1 MVVKVAIDRILQWP
15 IMGTPSKGDNNMS
28 FNLTELETK
37 AAITLVQACLD
48 GMGGSRPSDLEY
60 DEYTWVEPSDLTEGM
75 NISKNQ
81 AAGLFSSLH
90 DKGFIFRNGDQFDM
104 FGNRQASW
112 VVATEG
118 WRYIDTIWDQHL
130 P

>member
-1 MVVKVAIDRILQWP
+1 
-15 IMGTPSKGDNNMS
+15 MGTPSKGDNNMT
-28 FNLTELETK
+28 FNLTDLETK
-37 AAITLVQACLD
+37 AAMTLVQSCLD
-48 GMGGSRPSDLEY
+48 GMCGSRPSDLED

-75 NISKNQ
+75 NISRHQ

-90 DKGFIFRNGDQFDM
+90 DKGFIFKNDDQFDM
-104 FGNRQASW
+104 FGNRQTSW
-112 VVATEG
+112 AVATEG